1 MNKTTFKMLLA
12 VGAGMGLALPVTQAL
27 AAAGKFEFVAGEVK
41 IKPRAG
47 AEQVARKGM
56 EVNEGDLITS
66 GKPGYAQI
74 RFEDGGIA
82 ALQASTAL
90 NIDKFVYKQED
101 KSKDVVNLELLR
113 GRLRAITGE
122 VGSVYKENYTIRTP
136 MAQMGVRGTDHE
148 AIFIPQPVA
157 GEIADGR
164 TGTYNKVNVGG
175 TYIQNQVGRV
185 DVGPAQT
192 GYVADAKSQPALLPG
207 IPSIYLASGGATSK
221 RRYIQVDADGSSAP
235 IVRTINST
243 DGVPLSPAK
252 LEVAGI
258 AALGATTGTVV
269 PFSTATATR
278 HDTGGN
284 AALGVDWGRWDS
296 AAVPAG
302 GVGSLHYINTSNPTS
317 AGQLAALP
325 GAGVVSGTYTY
336 AGGTAP
342 TNEKGQTGSVVSAT
356 AITNFST
363 QTISGYTLTANT
375 PGRTW
380 NVTGSGSFAQFGSA
394 NGIALNGF
402 CGGCASTAATGRA
415 SGQFTGAA
423 AQGIISGYGLQS
435 GVNTVSGT
443 MLLTRP

>member
-1 MNKTTFKMLLA
+1 MNKTTVKWLLA
-12 VGAGMGLALPVTQAL
+12 MSTGIGLAFSVAQAQ
-27 AAAGKFEFVAGEVK
+27 AASGKFEFVAGEVK

-47 AEQVARKGM
+47 AEQIARKGM
-56 EVNEGDLITS
+56 EINEGDLITS

-82 ALQASTAL
+82 ALQASTVL

-101 KSKDVVNLELLR
+101 KSKDVVNLELLK

-136 MAQMGVRGTDHE
+136 MVQMGVRGTDHE
-148 AIFIPQPVA
+148 AIFIPA
-157 GEIADGR
+157 TGEIADGR
-164 TGTYNKVNVGG
+164 PGSYNKVNVGG
-175 TYIQNQVGRV
+175 TYIQNQAGRV
-185 DVGPAQT
+185 DVSPGQT
-192 GYVADAKSQPALLPG
+192 GYVGDAKSQPGLLQG
-207 IPSIYLASGGATSK
+207 IPSIYLAGGAPASK

-235 IVRTINST
+235 IVRTVNSA
-243 DGVPLSPAK
+243 DSVPLSPAK
-252 LEVAGI
+252 LEVAGV
-258 AALGATTGTVV
+258 AALGATAGTAV
-269 PFSTATATR
+269 PFSTANATR
-278 HDTGGN
+278 HDTGSN
-284 AALGVDWGRWDS
+284 AALGVDWGRWDA

-302 GVGSLHYINTSNPTS
+302 GVGSLHYINTSNPTNAS
-317 AGQLAALP
+317 QLAALP

-356 AITNFST
+356 AIANFTS

-380 NVTGSGSFAQFGSA
+380 NVSGNGSFAQFGSA
-394 NGIALNGF
+394 NGIALSGF

-423 AQGIISGYGLQS
+423 AQGIISGFGVQS
-435 GVNTVSGT
+435 GTNTASGAI
-443 MLLTRP
+443 LLTR